1 MLWQAI
7 SAVRDL
13 GRLHDIASVLIRYGF
28 GDLVRRVGMSGALER
43 AGKVLR
49 WRAPEELARLEPPA
63 RIRRVLEELGPTF
76 IKLGQILATRVDLF
90 SPEWITEFSKLQD
103 EAPAVAFA
111 ELRAQLTA
119 DLGEQPEAIF
129 SRVEEQPLAAAS
141 LAQVH
146 RAWLADGTVVV
157 LKVRRPSIKTTIEAD
172 LRLLARLAEI
182 VEAEAQDLRR
192 YRPREIVRQFT
203 LSLRRELDFATE
215 CRNAERIAV
224 NFARFPEIIVPGI
237 YWQWTSERLNVQAYI
252 DGIPGTDLAAVDAAG
267 LDRKTLA
274 RRGIHAVL
282 KMILEDGF
290 FHADPHPGNV
300 FYLPENRI
308 AFIDFGMV
316 GRLSAERR
324 YELTRLLHGLVYH
337 DSAAVADVLL
347 DWSGG
352 TDRDGDILQNEI
364 DVFVDQYRGMP
375 LKNINFGAML
385 SDLVT
390 ILREHGLALP
400 PDLALLIKSFVT
412 LEGLGRQLD
421 PDFDIAGVAAPL
433 LERELLAHATPAAL
447 ARRGW
452 RTLGGAL
459 GVIAALPQDLRQ
471 ILRSARRGKLQLQ
484 IDVVPLRQL
493 GEHLDRAA
501 SRLALSVVTA
511 ALIIGSAIVMTVEK
525 KSALPVGLSYGEIG
539 FIAAAI
545 GGVWLLISIWRGG
558 RWK

>member
-146 RAWLADGTVVV
+146 RAWLADGTAVV